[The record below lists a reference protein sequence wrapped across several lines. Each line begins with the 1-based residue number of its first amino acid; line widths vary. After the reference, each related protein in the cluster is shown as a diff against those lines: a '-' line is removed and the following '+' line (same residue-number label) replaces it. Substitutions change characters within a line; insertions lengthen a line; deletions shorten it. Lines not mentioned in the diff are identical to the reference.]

1 MMIRRIFKPV
11 LMILCVLLVSLG
23 GCAGTPPSKFY
34 MLEPI
39 SHGPAPPGTVALDQ
53 AVSIGLGP
61 VTLPDY
67 LDRSQIVTRTD
78 QNTVQLAEFDRW
90 AEPLSS
96 NISRT
101 LAENLVLL
109 LQNDSIVQY
118 PWPGSIDVT
127 YQVVVDVYRFDGIL
141 GEKALLEVQWSILGK
156 KGKRALQLKRSTF
169 VEPASGTTFGALV
182 AAQSRTLENLSRE
195 IALAL
200 QGLTRE
206 GAQE

>member
-11 LMILCVLLVSLG
+11 LMILCVLLVTLG

-34 MLEPI
+34 MLESI
-39 SHGPAPPGTVALDQ
+39 ARGPAPPGTVTLDR

-156 KGKRALQLKRSTF
+156 KGKRVLQLKRSTF

-182 AAQSRTLENLSRE
+182 AAQSRTVENLSRE
-195 IALAL
+195 IASAL

-206 GAQE
+206 GVPE

>member
-39 SHGPAPPGTVALDQ
+39 SHGSVPPGTVTLDR

-127 YQVVVDVYRFDGIL
+127 YQVLVDVYRFDGIL

-156 KGKRALQLKRSTF
+156 KGKRVLQLKRSTF
-169 VEPASGTTFGALV
+169 VEPAGGTTFGALV
-182 AAQSRTLENLSRE
+182 AAQSRPVENLSRE
-195 IALAL
+195 IASAL
-200 QGLTRE
+200 QSLTRE
-206 GAQE
+206 GDQE

>member
-39 SHGPAPPGTVALDQ
+39 SHGSAPPGTVTLDR

-127 YQVVVDVYRFDGIL
+127 YQVLVDVYRFDGIL
-141 GEKALLEVQWSILGK
+141 GEKALLEAQWSVLEK
-156 KGKRALQLKRSTF
+156 KGKKVLRLKRSTF
-169 VEPASGTTFGALV
+169 IEPAGGPSFGALV
-182 AAQSRTLENLSRE
+182 SAESRTLENLSRE
-195 IALAL
+195 IASAL
-200 QGLTRE
+200 QNLTRE

>member
-1 MMIRRIFKPV
+1 MMIRPIFKPV
-11 LMILCVLLVSLG
+11 LMILCVLLVTLG

-39 SHGPAPPGTVALDQ
+39 SHGSAPPGTATLDQ

-67 LDRSQIVTRTD
+67 LDRPQIVTRTD

-96 NISRT
+96 NVSRT

-127 YQVVVDVYRFDGIL
+127 YQVLVDVYRFDGIL
-141 GEKALLEVQWSILGK
+141 GEKALLEVQWSVLGK
-156 KGKRALQLKRSTF
+156 KGKRVLQLKRSTF
-169 VEPASGTTFGALV
+169 VEPAGGTSFGALV
-182 AAQSRTLENLSRE
+182 SAQSRTLENLSRE
-195 IALAL
+195 IASAL

>member
-1 MMIRRIFKPV
+1 MIRRIFKSV
-11 LMILCVLLVSLG
+11 LMGLCILLVTLG
-23 GCAGTPPSKFY
+23 GCAGTPPSKIY

-67 LDRSQIVTRTD
+67 LDRPQIVTRTD

-96 NISRT
+96 NVSRA
-101 LAENLVLL
+101 LAEKLVVL
-109 LQNDSIVQY
+109 LQNDSVVPY

-141 GEKALLEVQWSILGK
+141 GEKALLEAQWSVLEK
-156 KGKRALQLKRSTF
+156 KGKKVLRLKRSTF
-169 VEPASGTTFGALV
+169 IEPAGGTSFGALV
-182 AAQSRTLENLSRE
+182 SAQSRTLEDLSRE
-195 IALAL
+195 IASAL
-200 QGLTRE
+200 QSLTRE
-206 GAQE
+206 GDQE